1 MCVQYQVDV
10 ILKGCSNDQRYI
22 LKIYSYFCMA
32 SSICSLL
39 LLYTPVQQ
47 FSLAFFLLLTLYC
60 CLTPTPC
67 SVCCLVRL
75 RLDGCCIINFSNGH
89 TPASLLVTQLSL
101 SSFSSVVLA
110 AKKSHINIE
119 LLLQCVHVDML
130 AVAG

>member
-47 FSLAFFLLLTLYC
+47 FSLAFFLAIDT
-60 CLTPTPC
+60 
-67 SVCCLVRL
+67 
-75 RLDGCCIINFSNGH
+75 
-89 TPASLLVTQLSL
+89 SLLSDPHPPALYAALSDCDWT
-101 SSFSSVVLA
+101 VV
-110 AKKSHINIE
+110 
-119 LLLQCVHVDML
+119 V
-130 AVAG
+130 